1 MKTKL
6 NMAKPQHEIA
16 YQEIV
21 ALVNKHAGHLDSI
34 EMLAVAAN
42 ALGKMIALQDQRKW
56 SGPQV
61 MEIVAQNI
69 EYGNKQVLDQLMQS
83 KGAS

>member
-1 MKTKL
+1 MNTKL
-6 NMAKPQHEIA
+6 NMAKPEHEIA

-56 SGPQV
+56 TALQI
-61 MEIVAQNI
+61 MEIVGQNI
-69 EYGNKQVLDQLMQS
+69 EYGNQQILQQFAAS
-83 KGAS
+83 KGRA